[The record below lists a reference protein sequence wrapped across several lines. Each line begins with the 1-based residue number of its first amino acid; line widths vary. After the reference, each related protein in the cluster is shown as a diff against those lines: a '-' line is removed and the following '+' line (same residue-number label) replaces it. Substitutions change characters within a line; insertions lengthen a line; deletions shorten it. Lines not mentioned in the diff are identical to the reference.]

1 MSEKTLV
8 FLTIAAYTFYISF
21 INYGRTV
28 LGKLSAFLMQISSMG
43 VLARSFSCGSYKI
56 NVNKKHNNYFCV
68 KPPKLD
74 ILAE

>member
-1 MSEKTLV
+1 
-8 FLTIAAYTFYISF
+8 
-21 INYGRTV
+21 
-28 LGKLSAFLMQISSMG
+28 